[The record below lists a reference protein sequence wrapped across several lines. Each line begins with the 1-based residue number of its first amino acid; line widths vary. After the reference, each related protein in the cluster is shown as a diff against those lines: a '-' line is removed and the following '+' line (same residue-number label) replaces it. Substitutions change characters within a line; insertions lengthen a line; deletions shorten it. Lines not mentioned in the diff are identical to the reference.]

1 MTLENEMNNLK
12 EKIELYELILPPN
25 RERLKELKM
34 KHYALITFRQDQ
46 NRVQNIISKWWINYQ
61 MKKLEEWILYHEEKL
76 QNWKNQYYDENQF
89 GFD

>member
-1 MTLENEMNNLK
+1 MNNLK
-12 EKIELYELILPPN
+12 EKIELYEQQILPQQ
-25 RERLKELKM
+25 RQRLEELKM

-61 MKKLEEWILYHEEKL
+61 KNDLEAWILYHEEKL
-76 QNWKNQYYDENQF
+76 QNWKNQCHD